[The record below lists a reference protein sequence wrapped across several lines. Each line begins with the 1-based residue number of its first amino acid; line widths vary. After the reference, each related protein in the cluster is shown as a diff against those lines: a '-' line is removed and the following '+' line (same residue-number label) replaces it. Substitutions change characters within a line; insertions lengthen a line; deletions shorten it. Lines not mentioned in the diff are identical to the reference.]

1 VLAVVIVL
9 AIAMLLACN
18 STYSASSDGL
28 VIVPSFGSAAVQ
40 SFSFD
45 LTNGHVSTVN
55 SAPPILGQ
63 PTAMVLDPSG
73 TYAYAAIVPNLGSSG
88 VFRSVTESSIATY
101 AINSDGTVAAT
112 GTPLTM
118 LTICPNTLP
127 PPAPPYVSCP
137 ALLPSDPGFNA
148 AAGNLKPA
156 AATIDSAGQYLFV
169 ADQQTSDSNGNAV
182 PGSVSVFSIGSGG
195 TLTEVAGSPFTVP
208 PLLTGPVT
216 IPNLVGLAVT
226 PTKYPILNTQAVQN
240 AECSLVQQLPPSTPE
255 YLYVTDANNNWVWGF
270 TVQSTGA
277 LQPIGYPN
285 NLVTFPANS
294 VTTGV
299 AVDPCNRFVFVTNNL
314 SNNVS
319 AYAIC
324 NSTSPARP
332 AICDT
337 NQYPQGYLVQ
347 VPGSPFA
354 LGGGPS
360 GPNGPTVLAV
370 DPLANYLYVVDKQ
383 SNSLSCFRITQVN
396 GGLAPLTT
404 ASVVTGINPS
414 AIAIRA
420 DDNWVFV
427 ANNETSNGFGV
438 VSQYELAPGTGILTP
453 FGTGIETDNY
463 PTAVVVK

>member
-1 VLAVVIVL
+1 MLAVVIVL

-40 SFSFD
+40 AFSFN

-55 SAPPILGQ
+55 TAPPILGQ
-63 PTAMVLDPSG
+63 PTAMVLDPG
-73 TYAYAAIVPNLGSSG
+73 GNFAYVAVMPNAQ
-88 VFRSVTESSIATY
+88 VFNTLTTTSLASYT
-101 AINSDGTVAAT
+101 INSDGTMAPA
-112 GTPLTM
+112 GTPPLTM
-118 LTICPNTLP
+118 LTLCPDPLP

-137 ALLPSDPGFNA
+137 ALPQSSPVFN
-148 AAGNLKPA
+148 PA
-156 AATIDSAGQYLFV
+156 EGKLSPTAVTIDSAGQYLFV
-169 ADQQTSDSNGNAV
+169 ADQQTSDYNGNAV
-182 PGSVSVFSIGSGG
+182 PGSISVFSIGSGG

-226 PTKYPILNTQAVQN
+226 PTKYPVLNTQAVQN
-240 AECSLVQQLPPSTPE
+240 AECALVQQLPPSTPE
-255 YLYVTDANNNWVWGF
+255 YLYVADANNNWVWGF
-270 TVQSTGA
+270 TVQSGGA

-324 NSTSPARP
+324 NGTSPARP

-337 NQYPQGYLVQ
+337 NQYPEGYLVQ
-347 VPGSPFA
+347 VTGSPFA

-383 SNSLSCFRITQVN
+383 SNQLSCFRITQVN
-396 GGLAPLTT
+396 GGLAPLST
-404 ASVVTGINPS
+404 ATVATGINPS

-427 ANNETSNGFGV
+427 ANNETLNGFGV

-463 PTAVVVK
+463 PTAVIVK